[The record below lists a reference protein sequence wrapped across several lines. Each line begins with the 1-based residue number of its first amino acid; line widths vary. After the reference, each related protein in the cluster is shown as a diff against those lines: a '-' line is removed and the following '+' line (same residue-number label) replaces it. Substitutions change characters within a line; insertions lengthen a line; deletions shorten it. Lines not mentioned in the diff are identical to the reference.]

1 MDEYSDFTLER
12 FRHPGDAALNIWL
25 VSSAEIRTN
34 GAAQS
39 RETTG
44 RTGIQFMVWTT
55 ICVDFGAD
63 LAFSCIDEPY
73 SCLHEL
79 AANRVSNKA
88 RRRIYVELA
97 HSGCSMRLR
106 RLDAEIQ
113 HRAHALVAVPFR
125 NQFNDRLLSR

>member
-1 MDEYSDFTLER
+1 VDEYSDFTLER
-12 FRHPGDAALNIWL
+12 FRHPADAALNIWL
-25 VSSAEIRTN
+25 VSSAGIRTN

-79 AANRVSNKA
+79 AANRVSNQA
-88 RRRIYVELA
+88 RRRIYV
-97 HSGCSMRLR
+97 
-106 RLDAEIQ
+106 
-113 HRAHALVAVPFR
+113 
-125 NQFNDRLLSR
+125 